1 MFMQRDGV
9 ASKQL
14 DLAIFA
20 RMRATLCYHCAM
32 LNIQNLTY
40 LQGGIPLFQQANLQ
54 AFANQRIGL
63 VGKNGCGKSTLFRLI
78 RGELKP
84 DGGEVSLQSGKTI
97 AYVEQEIASSDQP
110 ALEFVLDGD
119 VPLRQLEKIL
129 APKNNII
136 QHDTAWFEAQQHFEA
151 IDGYGAKA
159 RAARLLNGLG
169 FASDSLERPVT
180 SFSGGWRM
188 RLNLARAL
196 THRADLL
203 LLDEPTNHLDLE
215 AILWLEQYLA
225 RYPGSILLVSHD
237 REFLNATVNR
247 IAHVHDCVIDSYAG
261 DYDDFERARAEKI
274 AQQNQAFQTQ
284 QAKIAHLEDFVRRFR
299 AKATKAKQAQ
309 SRVKALE
316 RLTRIAPAHVADGH
330 FELEIE
336 APERSPDLLLRAES
350 MGFAY
355 GDNFPLSISLD
366 ETTSHSTKLQ
376 KTAAKSLVIPQAGER
391 DGVSLREPHVKMLFQ
406 NIDLVLRA
414 GARIALLG
422 PNGAGKSTLIK
433 LLVGELAPT
442 SGKLEIT
449 PDIRIGYFAQH
460 QLENLDSAATPLQ
473 HMERLAPKET
483 TLALRT
489 FLGRFG
495 LAGNDEDRP
504 VRSFSGGEKSRLAL
518 ALLAWQK
525 PHLLLL
531 DEPTNHLDL
540 DMRDALTIAL
550 EEYTGAV
557 MLVSH
562 DRSLIR
568 AVADELWLVADGA
581 AKLFDGDL
589 EDYKS
594 WIEARRPREA
604 VQAKPEKPLLKTA
617 PKTNKKALLSKQAK
631 LETEL
636 SNAQAE
642 LSEIN
647 RQLGDPATYAECS
660 SDFIADLNVRRE
672 RLESKVAELEES
684 WLELEMSLE
693 EAV

>member
-1 MFMQRDGV
+1 
-9 ASKQL
+9 
-14 DLAIFA
+14 
-20 RMRATLCYHCAM
+20 M
-32 LNIQNLTY
+32 LNIQNLIY

-78 RGELKP
+78 RSELKP

-97 AYVEQEIASSDQP
+97 AYVEQEIASSALP

-119 VPLRQLEKIL
+119 VQLRQLEKIL
-129 APKNNII
+129 A
-136 QHDTAWFEAQQHFEA
+136 QELHDAAWFEAQQHFEA

-159 RAARLLNGLG
+159 RAAQLLNGLG

-196 THRADLL
+196 MHRADLL

-215 AILWLEQYLA
+215 AILWLEQYLS

-247 IAHVHDCVIDSYAG
+247 IAHVHDLVIDSYAG
-261 DYDDFERARAEKI
+261 DYDNFERARAEKI

-316 RLTRIAPAHVADGH
+316 RLTRIAPAHLADGH

-336 APERSPDLLLRAES
+336 APERSPDLLLRAEK

-355 GDNFPLSISLD
+355 GESGQARFPLSNFPL
-366 ETTSHSTKLQ
+366 
-376 KTAAKSLVIPQAGER
+376 QAGER
-391 DGVSLREPHVKMLFQ
+391 ASESLRESHNRKLFQ
-406 NIDLVLRA
+406 NVDLVLRA

-504 VRSFSGGEKSRLAL
+504 VASFSGGEKSRLAL

-557 MLVSH
+557 VLVSH

-589 EDYKS
+589 EDYKD
-594 WIEARRPREA
+594 WIETHRPREA
-604 VQAKPEKPLLKTA
+604 VQAKPEKPPQKAA
-617 PKTNKKALLSKQAK
+617 PKPNRKALLSKQTK

-636 SNAQAE
+636 NKAQNE
-642 LSEIN
+642 LAEIN
-647 RQLGDPATYAECS
+647 RQLGDPATYTECS

-672 RLESKVAELEES
+672 VLESRVAELEES

>member
-1 MFMQRDGV
+1 
-9 ASKQL
+9 
-14 DLAIFA
+14 
-20 RMRATLCYHCAM
+20 M
-32 LNIQNLTY
+32 LNIQNLSY
-40 LQGGIPLFQQANLQ
+40 LQGGIPLLQNVNLQ
-54 AFANQRIGL
+54 AFPSQRIGL

-78 RGELKP
+78 RGEIKP
-84 DGGEVSLQSGKTI
+84 DSGEVSIQSGKTI
-97 AYVEQEIASSDQP
+97 AFVEQEIAGSGQP

-119 VPLRQLEKIL
+119 AELRLLEKTL
-129 APKNNII
+129 AKENHDNVWFDA
-136 QHDTAWFEAQQHFEA
+136 QHRYEA

-159 RAARLLNGLG
+159 RAAQLLNGLG
-169 FASDSLERPVT
+169 FANDTLERPVD

-196 THRADLL
+196 MHRADLL

-237 REFLNATVNR
+237 REFLNACVNR
-247 IAHVHDCVIDSYAG
+247 IAHVHDRTIDCYTG
-261 DYDDFERARAEKI
+261 DYDDFERARAERI
-274 AQQNQAFQTQ
+274 AQQNQAFDRQ
-284 QAKIAHLEDFVRRFR
+284 QEKIAHLEDFVRRFR
-299 AKATKAKQAQ
+299 AQATKAKQAQ
-309 SRVKALE
+309 SRIKALD
-316 RLTRIAPAHVADGH
+316 RITRIAAVHVSDGH

-336 APERSPDLLLRAES
+336 APQRSPDLLMRAEK

-355 GDNFPLSISLD
+355 GDNGQARFPLSNFP
-366 ETTSHSTKLQ
+366 
-376 KTAAKSLVIPQAGER
+376 PQAGER
-391 DGVSLREPHVKMLFQ
+391 ANESRHEPKNKVLFR

-433 LLVGELAPT
+433 LLVGELQPT
-442 SGKLEIT
+442 SGTLEIT

-473 HMERLAPKET
+473 HMERLAPRET
-483 TLALRT
+483 TLALRS

-495 LAGNDEDRP
+495 LAGDSEDRP
-504 VRSFSGGEKSRLAL
+504 VASFSGGEKSRLAL

-557 MLVSH
+557 VIVSH

-568 AVADELWLVADGA
+568 AVADELWLVADGE

-594 WIEARRPREA
+594 WIETRRPSVA
-604 VQAKPEKPLLKTA
+604 VAAPEKTRVQTA
-617 PKTNKKALLSKQAK
+617 VKPNRKALQSKQNK
-631 LETEL
+631 LETAL
-636 SNAQAE
+636 AAAQAE
-642 LSEIN
+642 LAAVN
-647 RQLGDPATYAECS
+647 LQLADPATYASPDRDRINE
-660 SDFIADLNVRRE
+660 LNAAHA
-672 RLESKVAELEES
+672 RLEAKVAELEES
-684 WLELEMSLE
+684 WLELEIAMGE
-693 EAV
+693 

>member
-1 MFMQRDGV
+1 
-9 ASKQL
+9 
-14 DLAIFA
+14 
-20 RMRATLCYHCAM
+20 M
-32 LNIQNLTY
+32 LNIINMTY
-40 LQGGIPLFQQANLQ
+40 LQGGTALFQQANLQ
-54 AFANQRIGL
+54 AYANQRIGL
-63 VGKNGCGKSTLFRLI
+63 VGVNGCGKSTLFRLI
-78 RGELKP
+78 RGEIQP
-84 DGGEVSLQSGKTI
+84 ESGEVSLQSGKTL
-97 AYVEQEIASSDQP
+97 AYVEQEIANSGQC
-110 ALEFVLDGD
+110 AIEFVLDGD
-119 VPLRQLEKIL
+119 IELRQLEKVL
-129 APKNNII
+129 AQA
-136 QHDTAWFEAQQHFEA
+136 QHDTAWFEAQQRFEH
-151 IDGYGAKA
+151 IDGYGARA
-159 RAARLLNGLG
+159 RAAQLLNGLG
-169 FASDSLERPVT
+169 FDADSLERTVD

-196 THRADLL
+196 MHRADLL

-247 IAHVHDCVIDSYAG
+247 IAHVHNAVIDSYAG

-284 QAKIAHLEDFVRRFR
+284 QAKIAHLEDFVRRFS

-316 RLTRIAPAHVADGH
+316 RLTRIAPAHITDGH

-336 APERSPDLLLRAES
+336 APERSPDLLMRLDN
-350 MGFAY
+350 MGFSY
-355 GDNFPLSISLD
+355 GD
-366 ETTSHSTKLQ
+366 
-376 KTAAKSLVIPQAGER
+376 KSLFKNM
-391 DGVSLREPHVKMLFQ
+391 SM
-406 NIDLVLRA
+406 VLRA
-414 GARIALLG
+414 GSRIALLG

-433 LLVGELAPT
+433 LLTGELQPT
-442 SGKLEIT
+442 TGRLEVT

-460 QLENLDSAATPLQ
+460 QLENLDSSATPLQ
-473 HMERLAPKET
+473 HLERIAPKET

-495 LAGNDEDRP
+495 LAGNSEDRP
-504 VRSFSGGEKSRLAL
+504 VASFSGGEKSRLAL

-540 DMRDALTIAL
+540 DMRDALTLAL

-557 MLVSH
+557 VIVSH

-568 AVADELWLVADGA
+568 AVADELWLIADGE

-589 EDYKS
+589 EDYKA
-594 WIEARRPREA
+594 WIESRRPRETVQVKVEKPVA
-604 VQAKPEKPLLKTA
+604 VQKP
-617 PKTNKKALLSKQAK
+617 NKKALQSKRNK

-636 SNAQAE
+636 GKVQIE

-647 RQLGDPATYAECS
+647 AQLGDPATYADCS
-660 SDFIADLNVRRE
+660 ADFIAKLNARRE
-672 RLESKVAELEES
+672 VVQAKVDELEEG
-684 WLELEMSLE
+684 WLELEMALE
-693 EAV
+693 E

>member
-1 MFMQRDGV
+1 
-9 ASKQL
+9 
-14 DLAIFA
+14 
-20 RMRATLCYHCAM
+20 M
-32 LNIQNLTY
+32 LNIQNLSY
-40 LQGGIPLFQQANLQ
+40 LQGGIPLFQSANLQ

-63 VGKNGCGKSTLFRLI
+63 VGHNGCGKSTLFRLI
-78 RGELKP
+78 RGEIKA
-84 DGGEVSLQSGKTI
+84 DGGEVSLQSGKTL
-97 AYVEQEIASSDQP
+97 AFVEQEIANSTQP

-119 VPLRQLEKIL
+119 AQLRQLEKIL
-129 APKNNII
+129 AQE
-136 QHDTAWFEAQQHFEA
+136 QHDAAWFEALHHFEA
-151 IDGYGAKA
+151 IDGYGAPA
-159 RAARLLNGLG
+159 RAAQLLSGLG
-169 FASDSLERPVT
+169 FEADTLQRPVN

-196 THRADLL
+196 MHRADLL

-215 AILWLEQYLA
+215 AIIWLEQYLA

-261 DYDDFERARAEKI
+261 DYDDFERARAERI
-274 AQQNQAFQTQ
+274 ALQNQAFQTQ

-309 SRVKALE
+309 SRIKALE
-316 RLTRIAPAHVADGH
+316 RLTRIAPAHVSDGH
-330 FELEIE
+330 FALEIE
-336 APERSPDLLLRAES
+336 APERSPDLLLRAEG
-350 MGFAY
+350 MGFSY
-355 GDNFPLSISLD
+355 GD
-366 ETTSHSTKLQ
+366 
-376 KTAAKSLVIPQAGER
+376 
-391 DGVSLREPHVKMLFQ
+391 KMMFDNVELM
-406 NIDLVLRA
+406 LRA

-433 LLVGELAPT
+433 LLVGELQPT
-442 SGKLEIT
+442 KGKLEIT
-449 PDIRIGYFAQH
+449 PDVRIGYFAQH
-460 QLENLDSAATPLQ
+460 QLENLDSKATPLQ

-483 TLALRT
+483 TLTLRT

-495 LAGNDEDRP
+495 LAGASEERP
-504 VRSFSGGEKSRLAL
+504 VESFSGGEKSRLAL
-518 ALLAWQK
+518 AMLAWQK

-557 MLVSH
+557 VLVSH

-568 AVADELWLVADGA
+568 AVADELWLVADNK

-589 EDYKS
+589 EDYKE
-594 WIEARRPREA
+594 WIENRRRSETVPVKVEKPVAAAVPKPNRKA
-604 VQAKPEKPLLKTA
+604 VQ
-617 PKTNKKALLSKQAK
+617 SKLAK

-636 SNAQAE
+636 GKAQTE

-647 RQLGDPATYAECS
+647 SQLGDPASYADGNSEL
-660 SDFIADLNVRRE
+660 IAKLNARRVI
-672 RLESKVAELEES
+672 LENKVAELEET
-684 WLELEMSLE
+684 WLEMEMSLE
-693 EAV
+693 

>member
-1 MFMQRDGV
+1 
-9 ASKQL
+9 
-14 DLAIFA
+14 
-20 RMRATLCYHCAM
+20 M

-119 VPLRQLEKIL
+119 VQLRQLEKIL
-129 APKNNII
+129 SQE
-136 QHDTAWFEAQQHFEA
+136 QHDVAWFEAQQHFEA

-159 RAARLLNGLG
+159 RAAQLLNGLG

-196 THRADLL
+196 MHRADLL

-215 AILWLEQYLA
+215 AILWLEQYLS

-247 IAHVHDCVIDSYAG
+247 IAHVHDLVIDSYAG

-355 GDNFPLSISLD
+355 GD
-366 ETTSHSTKLQ
+366 K
-376 KTAAKSLVIPQAGER
+376 K
-391 DGVSLREPHVKMLFQ
+391 LFQ

-568 AVADELWLVADGA
+568 AVADELWLVADGQ

-589 EDYKS
+589 EDYKD
-594 WIEARRPREA
+594 WIETRRPRET
-604 VQAKPEKPLLKTA
+604 VQAKPEKPLQKAA
-617 PKTNKKALLSKQAK
+617 PKPNRKALLSKRTK

-636 SNAQAE
+636 NKAQTE
-642 LSEIN
+642 LTEIN
-647 RQLGDPATYAECS
+647 NQLGDPATYSECS

>member
-1 MFMQRDGV
+1 
-9 ASKQL
+9 
-14 DLAIFA
+14 
-20 RMRATLCYHCAM
+20 M
-32 LNIQNLTY
+32 LNIQNITF
-40 LQGGIPLFQQANLQ
+40 LQGGVPLFQQANLQ

-63 VGKNGCGKSTLFRLI
+63 IGKNGCGKSTLFRLI

-84 DGGEVSLQSGKTI
+84 DGGDISLQSGKTI
-97 AYVEQEIASSDQP
+97 AFVEQEIASSDQP

-119 VPLRQLEKIL
+119 VQLRQLEKIL
-129 APKNNII
+129 APKNNAI
-136 QHDTAWFEAQQHFEA
+136 QHDAAWFEAQHQFEA
-151 IDGYGAKA
+151 IDGYGAPA
-159 RAARLLNGLG
+159 RAAQLLNGLG
-169 FASDSLERPVT
+169 FASDSLQRPVA

-196 THRADLL
+196 MHRADLL

-215 AILWLEQYLA
+215 AILWLEQYLS

-274 AQQNQAFQTQ
+274 AQQNQAFERQ
-284 QAKIAHLEDFVRRFR
+284 QEKIAHMEDFVRRFR

-309 SRVKALE
+309 SRIKALE

-336 APERSPDLLLRAES
+336 APERSPDLLLRAEN
-350 MGFAY
+350 MGFGY
-355 GDNFPLSISLD
+355 GGKQLFNNVDLL
-366 ETTSHSTKLQ
+366 
-376 KTAAKSLVIPQAGER
+376 
-391 DGVSLREPHVKMLFQ
+391 LRS
-406 NIDLVLRA
+406 

-473 HMERLAPKET
+473 HMERIAPKET

-504 VRSFSGGEKSRLAL
+504 VASFSGGEKSRLAL

-540 DMRDALTIAL
+540 DMRDALTLAL

-557 MLVSH
+557 VLVSH

-568 AVADELWLVADGA
+568 AVADELYLVADGKA
-581 AKLFDGDL
+581 QLFDGDL

-594 WIEARRPREA
+594 WIEARRPRET
-604 VQAKPEKPLLKTA
+604 VQAKPEKPIQKAA
-617 PKTNKKALLSKQAK
+617 PRPNRKALQSKKTK

-636 SNAQAE
+636 NKAQTE
-642 LSEIN
+642 LAEIN
-647 RQLGDPATYAECS
+647 GKLGDPVTYTECS
-660 SDFIADLNVRRE
+660 SDFIAGLNARRE
-672 RLESKVAELEES
+672 VLESKVAELEES

>member
-1 MFMQRDGV
+1 
-9 ASKQL
+9 
-14 DLAIFA
+14 
-20 RMRATLCYHCAM
+20 M
-32 LNIQNLTY
+32 LNIQNLSY
-40 LQGGIPLFQQANLQ
+40 LQGGIPLLQNVNLQ

-78 RGELKP
+78 RGEIKP
-84 DGGEVSLQSGKTI
+84 DSGEVSIQSGKTI
-97 AYVEQEIASSDQP
+97 AFVEQEIANSDQP
-110 ALEFVLDGD
+110 ALDFVLDGD
-119 VPLRQLEKIL
+119 AELRLLEKTL
-129 APKNNII
+129 APKSNDIN
-136 QHDTAWFEAQQHFEA
+136 HDTAWFDAQHRYEA

-159 RAARLLNGLG
+159 RAAQLLNGLG
-169 FASDSLERPVT
+169 FANDTLERPVT

-196 THRADLL
+196 MHRADLL

-225 RYPGSILLVSHD
+225 HYPGSILLVSHD
-237 REFLNATVNR
+237 REFLNTCVNR
-247 IAHVHDCVIDSYAG
+247 IAHVHNQTIDTYTG
-261 DYDDFERARAEKI
+261 DYDDFERTRAEKI
-274 AQQNQAFQTQ
+274 AQQNQAFERQ
-284 QAKIAHLEDFVRRFR
+284 QEKIAHMEDFVRRFR
-299 AKATKAKQAQ
+299 AQATKAKQAQ
-309 SRVKALE
+309 SRIKALE
-316 RLTRIAPAHVADGH
+316 RITRIAAAHVTDGH

-336 APERSPDLLLRAES
+336 APERSPDLLLRAEKV
-350 MGFAY
+350 GFAY
-355 GDNFPLSISLD
+355 G
-366 ETTSHSTKLQ
+366 E
-376 KTAAKSLVIPQAGER
+376 KT
-391 DGVSLREPHVKMLFQ
+391 LFK
-406 NIDLVLRA
+406 NIELVLRA

-433 LLVGELAPT
+433 LLVGELQPT

-483 TLALRT
+483 ALTLRS

-495 LAGNDEDRP
+495 LAGDSEDRP
-504 VRSFSGGEKSRLAL
+504 VASFSGGEKSRLAL

-557 MLVSH
+557 VIVSH

-568 AVADELWLVADGA
+568 AVADELWLVADGE

-594 WIEARRPREA
+594 WIETRRPREA
-604 VQAKPEKPLLKTA
+604 AVQPSVEKPREQNA
-617 PKTNKKALLSKQAK
+617 PKPNRKALQSKQNK
-631 LETEL
+631 LEAVL
-636 SNAQAE
+636 NIAQAE
-642 LSEIN
+642 LAAIN
-647 RQLGDPATYAECS
+647 LQLADPATYTNPDRAKVSQLNAEH
-660 SDFIADLNVRRE
+660 A
-672 RLESKVAELEES
+672 RLQAKVAELEEA
-684 WLELEMSLE
+684 WLELEMAKE
-693 EAV
+693 ES

>member
-1 MFMQRDGV
+1 
-9 ASKQL
+9 
-14 DLAIFA
+14 
-20 RMRATLCYHCAM
+20 M

-40 LQGGIPLFQQANLQ
+40 LQGGIPLFQQASLQ

-63 VGKNGCGKSTLFRLI
+63 VGKNGCGKSTLFCLI
-78 RGELKP
+78 RGEIKP

-119 VPLRQLEKIL
+119 VQLRQLEKIL
-129 APKNNII
+129 ARE
-136 QHDTAWFEAQQHFEA
+136 QHDAAWFEAQQHFES

-159 RAARLLNGLG
+159 RAAQLLNGLG
-169 FASDSLERPVT
+169 FASDSLERPVA

-196 THRADLL
+196 MHRADLL

-215 AILWLEQYLA
+215 AILWLEQYLS

-237 REFLNATVNR
+237 REFLNAIVNR
-247 IAHVHDCVIDSYAG
+247 VAHVHDLVIDSYTG
-261 DYDDFERARAEKI
+261 DYDNFERARAEKI

-316 RLTRIAPAHVADGH
+316 RLTRIAPAHVTDGH

-336 APERSPDLLLRAES
+336 APERSPDLLLRAEK

-355 GDNFPLSISLD
+355 GDNPPLSISLD
-366 ETTSHSTKLQ
+366 ETTSHSTRLKD
-376 KTAAKSLVIPQAGER
+376 TAAKSLVIPQAGER
-391 DGVSLREPHVKMLFQ
+391 DQVSLREPRAKMLFQ

-442 SGKLEIT
+442 SGRLEIT

-473 HMERLAPKET
+473 HIERLAPKET

-504 VRSFSGGEKSRLAL
+504 VASFSGGEKSRLAL

-557 MLVSH
+557 VLVSH

-568 AVADELWLVADGA
+568 AVADELWLVADGN

-589 EDYKS
+589 EDYKE
-594 WIEARRPREA
+594 WIETRRPRET
-604 VQAKPEKPLLKTA
+604 VQVKPEKPLQKVA
-617 PKTNKKALLSKQAK
+617 PKPNRKALQSKKTK

-636 SNAQAE
+636 NKAQTE
-642 LSEIN
+642 LTEIN
-647 RQLGDPATYAECS
+647 RQLGDSATYVECS

-672 RLESKVAELEES
+672 RLESKVVELEEN

>member
-1 MFMQRDGV
+1 
-9 ASKQL
+9 
-14 DLAIFA
+14 
-20 RMRATLCYHCAM
+20 M

-40 LQGGIPLFQQANLQ
+40 LQGGTPLLQNVNLQ
-54 AFANQRIGL
+54 AFADQRIGL

-78 RGELKP
+78 RGEIKP

-97 AYVEQEIASSDQP
+97 AFVEQEIANSDMA

-119 VPLRQLEKIL
+119 VELRLLEKTL
-129 APKNNII
+129 SKEN
-136 QHDTAWFEAQQHFEA
+136 HDTAWFDAQHRYEA

-159 RAARLLNGLG
+159 RAAQLLNGLG
-169 FASDSLERPVT
+169 FANDTLERKVE

-196 THRADLL
+196 MHRADLL

-237 REFLNATVNR
+237 REFLNACVNR
-247 IAHVHDCVIDSYAG
+247 IAHVHDCTIDCYTG
-261 DYDDFERARAEKI
+261 DYDDFERTRAERI
-274 AQQNQAFQTQ
+274 AQQNQAFERQ
-284 QAKIAHLEDFVRRFR
+284 QEKIAHMEDFVRRFR
-299 AKATKAKQAQ
+299 AQATKAKQAQ
-309 SRVKALE
+309 SRIKALD
-316 RLTRIAPAHVADGH
+316 RIQRIAAVHITDGH

-336 APERSPDLLLRAES
+336 APERSPDLLLRAEK

-355 GDNFPLSISLD
+355 GD
-366 ETTSHSTKLQ
+366 
-376 KTAAKSLVIPQAGER
+376 KT
-391 DGVSLREPHVKMLFQ
+391 LFS
-406 NIDLVLRA
+406 NIELVLRA

-433 LLVGELAPT
+433 LLVGELQPT
-442 SGKLEIT
+442 QGKLEFT

-473 HMERLAPKET
+473 HMERVAPKET
-483 TLALRT
+483 TLTLRN

-495 LAGNDEDRP
+495 LASDSEDRP
-504 VRSFSGGEKSRLAL
+504 VATFSGGEKSRLAL

-557 MLVSH
+557 VLVSH

-568 AVADELWLVADGA
+568 AVADELWLVADGE
-581 AKLFDGDL
+581 AKVFDGDL

-594 WIEARRPREA
+594 WIETRRPRETVA
-604 VQAKPEKPLLKTA
+604 QTPQEKPKAQNA
-617 PKTNKKALLSKQAK
+617 PRQNRKALQSKQNK

-636 SNAQAE
+636 NKAQTE
-642 LSEIN
+642 LTAVN
-647 RQLGDPATYAECS
+647 QQLADPETYANPDRAKVEK
-660 SDFIADLNVRRE
+660 LNAE
-672 RLESKVAELEES
+672 HARLQAKVAELEEG
-684 WLELEMSLE
+684 WLELEMAKE
-693 EAV
+693 EAS

>member
-1 MFMQRDGV
+1 
-9 ASKQL
+9 
-14 DLAIFA
+14 
-20 RMRATLCYHCAM
+20 M

-54 AFANQRIGL
+54 AFADQRIGL
-63 VGKNGCGKSTLFRLI
+63 VGKNGSGKSTLFRLI

-84 DGGEVSLQSGKTI
+84 DGGEISLQAGKTL
-97 AYVEQEIASSDQP
+97 AFVEQEIANSALP

-119 VPLRQLEKIL
+119 VELRRLEKIL
-129 APKNNII
+129 ARERHDADWFDA
-136 QHDTAWFEAQQHFEA
+136 QHRYEA
-151 IDGYGAKA
+151 IDGYAAKA
-159 RAARLLNGLG
+159 RAAQLLDGLG
-169 FASDSLERPVT
+169 FANDALERPVA

-196 THRADLL
+196 MHRADLL

-225 RYPGSILLVSHD
+225 RYPGSLIVVSHD
-237 REFLNATVNR
+237 REFLNACVNR
-247 IAHVHDCVIDSYAG
+247 IAHLHDRVIDVYSG

-274 AQQNQAFQTQ
+274 AQQNQAFQQQ

-336 APERSPDLLLRAES
+336 APERSPDLLLRAEN

-355 GDNFPLSISLD
+355 GDKVLF
-366 ETTSHSTKLQ
+366 
-376 KTAAKSLVIPQAGER
+376 R
-391 DGVSLREPHVKMLFQ
+391 DVNLILRS
-406 NIDLVLRA
+406 

-442 SGKLEIT
+442 AGRLEMT

-460 QLENLDSAATPLQ
+460 QLEHLDAAATPLA

-483 TLALRT
+483 TLALRS

-495 LAGNDEDRP
+495 LAGDSEDRP
-504 VRSFSGGEKSRLAL
+504 VASFSGGEKSRLAL

-540 DMRDALTIAL
+540 DMRDALSLAL
-550 EEYTGAV
+550 EEYGGAMV
-557 MLVSH
+557 LVSH

-568 AVADELWLVADGA
+568 AVADELWLVADGE
-581 AKLFDGDL
+581 AKVFDGDL
-589 EDYKS
+589 DDYKS
-594 WIEARRPREA
+594 WIEARRPRET
-604 VQAKPEKPLLKTA
+604 AKPAEKPRQEAA
-617 PKTNKKALLSKQAK
+617 PRPKKKALLSKQAK
-631 LETEL
+631 IETEL
-636 SNAQAE
+636 ATVQADLAE
-642 LSEIN
+642 VSRRLA
-647 RQLGDPATYAECS
+647 DPATYAQPAAE
-660 SDFIADLNVRRE
+660 IQALNGRHAA
-672 RLESKVAELEES
+672 LETRMAQLEED
-684 WLELEMSLE
+684 WLELEMELE
-693 EAV
+693 

>member
-1 MFMQRDGV
+1 MPPEQRPP
-9 ASKQL
+9 S
-14 DLAIFA
+14 AIIA
-20 RMRATLCYHCAM
+20 PM

-40 LQGGIPLFQQANLQ
+40 LQGGTPLLQNVNLQ
-54 AFANQRIGL
+54 AFADQRIGL

-78 RGELKP
+78 RGEIKP

-97 AYVEQEIASSDQP
+97 AFVEQEIANSDLP

-119 VPLRQLEKIL
+119 VELRLLEKTL
-129 APKNNII
+129 AKEN
-136 QHDTAWFEAQQHFEA
+136 HDTAWFDAQHRYEA

-159 RAARLLNGLG
+159 RAAQLLNGLG
-169 FASDSLERPVT
+169 FANDTLERKVE

-196 THRADLL
+196 MHRADLL

-237 REFLNATVNR
+237 REFLNACVNR
-247 IAHVHDCVIDSYAG
+247 IAHVHDCTIDSYSG
-261 DYDDFERARAEKI
+261 DYDDFERTRAERI
-274 AQQNQAFQTQ
+274 AQQNQAFERQ
-284 QAKIAHLEDFVRRFR
+284 QEKIAHMEDFVRRFR
-299 AKATKAKQAQ
+299 AQATKAKQAQ
-309 SRVKALE
+309 SRIKALD
-316 RLTRIAPAHVADGH
+316 RIQRIAAVHITDGH

-336 APERSPDLLLRAES
+336 APERSPDLLLRAEK

-355 GDNFPLSISLD
+355 GD
-366 ETTSHSTKLQ
+366 
-376 KTAAKSLVIPQAGER
+376 KT
-391 DGVSLREPHVKMLFQ
+391 LFS
-406 NIDLVLRA
+406 NIELVLRA

-433 LLVGELAPT
+433 LLVGELQPT
-442 SGKLEIT
+442 TGKLEFT

-483 TLALRT
+483 TLTLRS

-495 LAGNDEDRP
+495 LASDSEDRP
-504 VRSFSGGEKSRLAL
+504 VATFSGGEKSRLAL

-557 MLVSH
+557 VLVSH

-568 AVADELWLVADGA
+568 AVADELWLVADGE

-594 WIEARRPREA
+594 WIENRRPRETVA
-604 VQAKPEKPLLKTA
+604 QTTQEKPKA
-617 PKTNKKALLSKQAK
+617 QAVPRQNRKALQSKQNK

-636 SNAQAE
+636 SKAQTE
-642 LSEIN
+642 LAAIN
-647 RQLGDPATYAECS
+647 QQLADPDTYANPDRAKVEK
-660 SDFIADLNVRRE
+660 LNAE
-672 RLESKVAELEES
+672 HARLQAKVAELEEG
-684 WLELEMSLE
+684 WLELEMAKE
-693 EAV
+693 EAS

>member
-1 MFMQRDGV
+1 
-9 ASKQL
+9 
-14 DLAIFA
+14 
-20 RMRATLCYHCAM
+20 M

-40 LQGGIPLFQQANLQ
+40 LQGGVPLLQNVNLQ

-78 RGELKP
+78 RGEIKP
-84 DGGEVSLQSGKTI
+84 ESGDITLQSGKTI
-97 AYVEQEIASSDQP
+97 AFVEQEIATSDQ
-110 ALEFVLDGD
+110 AAVEFVLDGD
-119 VPLRQLEKIL
+119 VELRQLEKSL
-129 APKNNII
+129 AREH
-136 QHDTAWFEAQQHFEA
+136 HDAAWFEAQSRYEA
-151 IDGYGAKA
+151 INGYVAKA
-159 RAARLLNGLG
+159 RAAQLLNGLG
-169 FASDSLERPVT
+169 FANNTLERPVS

-196 THRADLL
+196 MHRADLL

-225 RYPGSILLVSHD
+225 RYPGSLLLVSHD
-237 REFLNATVNR
+237 REFLNACVNR
-247 IAHVHDCVIDSYAG
+247 IAHVHDHSIDTYAG

-274 AQQNQAFQTQ
+274 AQQNQAFNQQ

-336 APERSPDLLLRAES
+336 APERSPDLLLRTENVS
-350 MGFAY
+350 FGY
-355 GDNFPLSISLD
+355 G
-366 ETTSHSTKLQ
+366 EKL
-376 KTAAKSLVIPQAGER
+376 
-391 DGVSLREPHVKMLFQ
+391 LFS
-406 NIDLVLRA
+406 NLNLVLRA

-442 SGKLEIT
+442 AGRLELT

-460 QLENLDSAATPLQ
+460 QLENLDSTATPLQ
-473 HMERLAPKET
+473 HLERLAPKEK

-495 LAGNDEDRP
+495 LAGDSENRP
-504 VRSFSGGEKSRLAL
+504 VASFSGGEKSRLAL

-540 DMRDALTIAL
+540 DMRDALTLAL

-557 MLVSH
+557 VIVSH

-568 AVADELWLVADGA
+568 AVADELWLVADGKA
-581 AKLFDGDL
+581 GLFDGDL

-594 WIEARRPREA
+594 WIEARRPREVA
-604 VQAKPEKPLLKTA
+604 APVAKTPQPALARPNRKALQSKLSKLNTA
-617 PKTNKKALLSKQAK
+617 LAAAQTELTIVTNKLA
-631 LETEL
+631 
-636 SNAQAE
+636 
-642 LSEIN
+642 
-647 RQLGDPATYAECS
+647 DPATYDNLARSEV
-660 SDFIADLNVRRE
+660 DKLNALHAS
-672 RLESKVAELEES
+672 LEQKVAELEES
-684 WLELEMSLE
+684 WLELEMAME
-693 EAV
+693 EAG